1 MIQMKLN
8 QAALENMVDPMWRRE
23 IPFTM
28 SHAINRTLIASRKE
42 QQKAMDKQIEG
53 GPTRFTRTGIRYQS
67 SKKNNLQGFL
77 YYAADRPYMKT
88 IIDGGQVIA
97 TRKKLSEPV
106 NVKLDKFGNI
116 PAGRGKNKYTARKKE
131 DPKFF
136 LGIPRGKTGERFRGI
151 WQRLGKPGYT
161 KKGKAKGRIKLM
173 VSWARGSRQQRQ
185 SFNAYK
191 VFEKHAPQYFRRQL
205 LVSFRKAVRS
215 SRQRPTPTGF

>member
-1 MIQMKLN
+1 MIHMKLN
-8 QAALENMVDPMWRRE
+8 ESAITSLVYPEWRGQV
-23 IPFTM
+23 PFVM

-42 QQKAMDKQIEG
+42 QQKAMDKQIDG

-67 SKKNNLQGFL
+67 SKKGNLQGFL

-97 TRKKLSEPV
+97 AKKKLSEPV

-116 PAGRGKNKYTARKKE
+116 PSGRGKNKYTARKKA

-136 LGIPRGKTGERFRGI
+136 LGIPRGRSGERYRGI
-151 WQRLGKPGYT
+151 WQRLGKPGYS
-161 KKGKAKGRIKLM
+161 KRGKARGRIKLM
-173 VSWARGSRQQRQ
+173 VSWSRGSRHQKP

-191 VFEKHAPQYFRRQL
+191 VFEKHAPNYFRRQL
-205 LVSFRKAVRS
+205 LVSLRKAIRT
-215 SRQRPTPTGF
+215 SRNRRPTGF